1 MEEPFIPDGLPCGE
15 STYDV
20 TDEYATEDYGFI
32 LAEID
37 YEELFG
43 CYEDHGTGRQEW
55 LEKRHKAEQQRLREI
70 HNARQ
75 LALKQKWNI

>member
-1 MEEPFIPDGLPCGE
+1 MEEPFIPDGLTYGE
-15 STYDV
+15 STYEV

-37 YEELFG
+37 DEELFG
-43 CYEDHGTGRQEW
+43 YYEDLGTGRQEW
-55 LEKRHKAEQQRLREI
+55 LEERHKAEQQRLREI

-75 LALKQKWNI
+75 EALKQTWNI